1 MSSTVQTIK
10 ETKEGKLD
18 TKGPSLRLYLG
29 GFMAA
34 GKTSVGSK
42 LSEMTGLPFLDTDDL
57 VEAMAGMSVAEIFA
71 NYGEPHFRQL
81 EKRALDETFK
91 LKNVIVGLGGGVLV
105 NPEHKAK
112 IFANGTLIMLDAAV
126 KTIIERAS
134 RQPGK
139 RPLLKEDNVAELLDK
154 RREAYKDAHLR
165 VSTDEI
171 FIDQVASIII
181 DNLGKDIIQP
191 ERTSRGN
198 YEIVRAKTKK
208 GISYPIV
215 IGRGILTSCDDINDI
230 LDTIAD
236 KHSGAPFVI
245 SDPLSFTLFSRQIK
259 KISGTHLLPRGE
271 EGKTLDQVSL
281 IYEKFARHNIDRKG
295 LILAIGGGCVGDAA
309 GFAASTWMRGIDVV
323 QIPTTLIAQVDSS
336 IGGKTAVDLPQGK
349 NLVGTFH
356 QPCCVIVDVNCL
368 LSLPDDEF
376 RQGMAEVIKYGL
388 GEDREFFRWLS
399 ENRKSVLEREPEAL
413 LKMVKRCI
421 ELKVSVVGEDERETS
436 GARTRL
442 NLGHTVAHGLEA
454 CSNYSEIKHGDAVAI
469 GLVVAANLAVML
481 GTCQRD
487 ILAELKDLL
496 EYFGLPTRPYK
507 VFDEALPFMQRD
519 KKFISGKPTM
529 VLPREGKKCE
539 VKEISIEL
547 LKNAYQAAV
556 R

>member
-1 MSSTVQTIK
+1 MSSAMQVIAK
-10 ETKEGKLD
+10 ES
-18 TKGPSLRLYLG
+18 SLRLYLG

-126 KTIIERAS
+126 KTIMERAS

-191 ERTSRGN
+191 ERTSRRN

-281 IYEKFARHNIDRKG
+281 IYEKFAQHNIDRKG

-309 GFAASTWMRGIDVV
+309 GFAASTWMRGIDIV

-349 NLVGTFH
+349 NLVGAFPVSYTHLDVYKRQGPTTAIEPNTTRDHTEIMLEHLGVPISKCGLKTTVYPTSLINGGSWNIPGDFSSAAFW
-356 QPCCVIVDVNCL
+356 IVAAAITRESELQIKNVNVNPTRTGLLNVLKRMGLIYSIEDETLNGGEKTATIVVKSSSLEGTKVMPEEIPSLIDELPLLAVAATQAEGITEVTGAEELRVKESDRIHAMAVGLKKLGAQIKDCL
-368 LSLPDDEF
+368 LYTS
-376 RQGMAEVIKYGL
+376 
-388 GEDREFFRWLS
+388 
-399 ENRKSVLEREPEAL
+399 
-413 LKMVKRCI
+413 RC
-421 ELKVSVVGEDERETS
+421 V
-436 GARTRL
+436 
-442 NLGHTVAHGLEA
+442 
-454 CSNYSEIKHGDAVAI
+454 
-469 GLVVAANLAVML
+469 
-481 GTCQRD
+481 
-487 ILAELKDLL
+487 
-496 EYFGLPTRPYK
+496 
-507 VFDEALPFMQRD
+507 
-519 KKFISGKPTM
+519 
-529 VLPREGKKCE
+529 
-539 VKEISIEL
+539 
-547 LKNAYQAAV
+547 
-556 R
+556 